1 MKALIIGNGM
11 VGSALGKAL
20 AGLGHG
26 VDYHDPEKGL
36 SAMNPN
42 DYEVAFI
49 CVPTP
54 HDGRRSELG
63 HVREALMWLT
73 GRADGCPVVL
83 RSTVP
88 PGTCHELAA
97 LFPGLRLV
105 YCPEFLTEATADYD
119 AANPARLI
127 VGTTI
132 NTQDLGP
139 EGTAAEVVR
148 LMPKGRACLVG
159 VMAAREAEM
168 VKLFSNGF
176 YALKLAYLNQMYDL
190 AVAHGCDWEAVIQA
204 VRADPMIGGHHLD
217 VWHKG
222 TRGFGG
228 KCLPKDLL
236 ALESSMRAA
245 GVPPYM
251 LNFASEYN
259 RVLRGGDVKGGGGS

>member
-1 MKALIIGNGM
+1 MRALIIGKGV

-20 AGLGHG
+20 AGLGNM
-26 VDYHDPEKGL
+26 VAYHDPQKGIH
-36 SAMNPN
+36 NHRP
-42 DYEVAFI
+42 DGYDVAFI

-54 HDGRRSELG
+54 HDGRRAELG
-63 HVREALMWLT
+63 HVREVLMWLT
-73 GRADGCPVVL
+73 GCAFAGPVVL

-119 AANPARLI
+119 ARAPARLI

-139 EGTAAEVVR
+139 EGTAVEVVR
-148 LMPKGRACLVG
+148 LMPKGHHCMVG
-159 VMAAREAEM
+159 LMAAREAEM

-190 AVAHGCDWEAVIQA
+190 AVALGCDWEAVIQG
-204 VRADPMIGGHHLD
+204 VRADPMIDGHHTE

-228 KCLPKDLL
+228 KCLPKDLR
-236 ALESSMRAA
+236 ALRGAMARNGVRPAMLEAA
-245 GVPPYM
+245 EV
-251 LNFASEYN
+251 YN
-259 RVLRGGDVKGGGGS
+259 RALRRDSGEGES